1 MGWKKAR
8 PLDSSAI
15 LLISKQPYEQ
25 RKREMGRLK
34 QIGIDVDVHRSIE
47 QARQSFSESE
57 NDILRRLL
65 LGEAALRRSALPKRS
80 RIIGLEDAVR
90 SRGLWSVDVKGERI
104 SAANMKEAYRTLL
117 LKLDEVSPNF
127 IERFA
132 SERARSRRFVARK
145 PTDLYDS
152 SPHLADEYAQ
162 PLKDGWYY
170 DTNLSTEQVAK
181 RARVAARVAG
191 LSYGR
196 EVRLLDNLR
205 EV

>member
-1 MGWKKAR
+1 VAR
-8 PLDSSAI
+8 T
-15 LLISKQPYEQ
+15 
-25 RKREMGRLK
+25 K
-34 QIGIDVDVHRSIE
+34 QIGIDVDVHRAIE

-65 LGEAALRRSALPKRS
+65 LGETAPRRIPVQKRPPS
-80 RIIGLEDAVR
+80 VEETVR

-117 LKLDEVSPNF
+117 LKLAEVSPNF

-152 SPHLADEYAQ
+152 SPHLAGEYAQ

-196 EVRLLDNLR
+196 DVRLLDNLR

>member
-1 MGWKKAR
+1 MA
-8 PLDSSAI
+8 
-15 LLISKQPYEQ
+15 
-25 RKREMGRLK
+25 RLK
-34 QIGIDVDVHRSIE
+34 QIGIDVDVHRAIE
-47 QARQSFSESE
+47 QERHSFSESE

-65 LGEAALRRSALPKRS
+65 LREKAPRRNAVSKEPRS
-80 RIIGLEDAVR
+80 IVAEEAVR
-90 SRGLWSVDVKGERI
+90 ARGLWSVDIKGERI
-104 SAANMKEAYRTLL
+104 SAANMKDAYRMLL
-117 LKLDEVSPNF
+117 LKLAEASPDF

-132 SERARSRRFVARK
+132 SERARSRRFVARN

-196 EVRLLDNLR
+196 DVRLLDNLR

>member
-1 MGWKKAR
+1 
-8 PLDSSAI
+8 
-15 LLISKQPYEQ
+15 
-25 RKREMGRLK
+25 MGRIK
-34 QIGIDVDVHRSIE
+34 QIGIDVDVHRAIE

-57 NDILRRLL
+57 NDILKRLL
-65 LGEAALRRSALPKRS
+65 LRGAAPHRSVQKRLP
-80 RIIGLEDAVR
+80 IAEETVR

-145 PTDLYDS
+145 PSDLYDS

-196 EVRLLDNLR
+196 DVRLLDNLR

>member
-1 MGWKKAR
+1 
-8 PLDSSAI
+8 
-15 LLISKQPYEQ
+15 
-25 RKREMGRLK
+25 
-34 QIGIDVDVHRSIE
+34 
-47 QARQSFSESE
+47 
-57 NDILRRLL
+57 
-65 LGEAALRRSALPKRS
+65 
-80 RIIGLEDAVR
+80 
-90 SRGLWSVDVKGERI
+90 
-104 SAANMKEAYRTLL
+104 MKEAYRTLL
-117 LKLDEVSPNF
+117 LKLAEVSPNF

-152 SPHLADEYAQ
+152 SPHLAGEYAQ

-196 EVRLLDNLR
+196 DVRLLDNLR